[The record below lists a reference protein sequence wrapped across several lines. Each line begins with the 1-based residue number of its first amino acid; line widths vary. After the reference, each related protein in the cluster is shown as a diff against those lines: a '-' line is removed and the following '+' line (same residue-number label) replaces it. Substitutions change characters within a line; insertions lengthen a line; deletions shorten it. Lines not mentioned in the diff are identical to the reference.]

1 MRKDERKTISCHWE
15 EKWMS
20 GDVLLKSDLEGLK
33 LVKRGKVRDVYEV
46 EDKLLIVATDR
57 MSAFD
62 VVMDDPIPDKGK
74 ILTGISLFWFKKL
87 ESVVENHIIST
98 NAAEYP
104 GPCQPYRERLKDRS
118 MLVKKAEPLPV
129 ECIVRGYLS
138 GSGWVEYQSEGQ
150 ICGIPLPQGLVES
163 EKLPEPIFT
172 PSTKAEHGL
181 HDENISFERVIEIL
195 GKETAE
201 KIRDLSLKIY
211 EFGRDIASQ
220 KGIIIADTK
229 FEFGFEGDRLI
240 LIDEVLTPDSSRFWP
255 ADAYR
260 SGGPQKSFDKQ
271 FLRDYLNSLDWPKEP
286 PPPQLPQDIIDKTRE
301 KYLEALERLTGHGLK
316 E

>member
-1 MRKDERKTISCHWE
+1 
-15 EKWMS
+15 MS
-20 GDVLLKSDLEGLK
+20 GKIIWESDFDDLN

-46 EDKLLIVATDR
+46 DDRLLIVASDR

-74 ILTGISLFWFKKL
+74 ILTGISTFWFRKL
-87 ESVVENHIIST
+87 ESIVDNHVIST
-98 NAAEYP
+98 NPEEYP
-104 GPCQPYRERLKDRS
+104 ETCHQYRDELEGRS
-118 MLVKKAEPLPV
+118 MFVKKASPLPV

-138 GSGWVEYQSEGQ
+138 GSGWQEYQSKGS
-150 ICGIPLPQGLVES
+150 ICDIPLPEGLVES
-163 EKLPEPIFT
+163 EQLPEPIFT
-172 PSTKAEHGL
+172 PSTKAEQGL

-195 GKETAE
+195 GQETAE

-211 EFGRDIASQ
+211 EFGRELAVQ

-229 FEFGFEGDRLI
+229 FEFGYENDLII

-255 ADAYR
+255 MDQY
-260 SGGPQKSFDKQ
+260 SPGGPQNSFDKQ
-271 FLRDYLNSLDWPKEP
+271 FLRDYLNSLDWPKQP
-286 PPPQLPQDIIDKTRE
+286 PPPKLPSEIIEKTRDR
-301 KYLEALERLTGHGLK
+301 YIEALERLTGRGL